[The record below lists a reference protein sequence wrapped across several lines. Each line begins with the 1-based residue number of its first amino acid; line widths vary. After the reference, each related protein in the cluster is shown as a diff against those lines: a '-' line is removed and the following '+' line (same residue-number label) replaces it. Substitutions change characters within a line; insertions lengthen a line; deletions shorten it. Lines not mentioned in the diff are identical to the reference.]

1 MTKPSPETNPPKM
14 ITRRDPYL
22 STAQPTTGP
31 ATPPSMLRRDAAPEV
46 MARVQPNSFIIG
58 LKKTPKL

>member
-1 MTKPSPETNPPKM
+1 
-14 ITRRDPYL
+14 
-22 STAQPTTGP
+22 
-31 ATPPSMLRRDAAPEV
+31 MLRRDAAPEV